1 MQKYGYRL
9 IIATKGSAVWCKPY
23 EKDKKY
29 NQILYLFYKEGI
41 KKSYA
46 CVELAFNDGFISQN
60 DLDTMQIVLN
70 RAKRDLVLYKDNL
83 LKELENLWLKLQ
95 KNKNKN

>member
-1 MQKYGYRL
+1 MQKFGYRL

-46 CVELAFNDGFISQN
+46 GIELTFNDKFITQN

-83 LKELENLWLKLQ
+83 LKELENL
-95 KNKNKN
+95 